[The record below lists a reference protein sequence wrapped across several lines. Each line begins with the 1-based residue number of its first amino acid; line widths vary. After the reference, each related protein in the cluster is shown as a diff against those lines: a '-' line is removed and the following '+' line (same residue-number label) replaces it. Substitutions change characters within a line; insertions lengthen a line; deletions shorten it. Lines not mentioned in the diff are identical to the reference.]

1 MNFEHIYRT
10 YWNKVFRLCLSYFND
25 EALAQDMAQDVF
37 VRVWRYLPTFR
48 GEASVGTWIFRI
60 ATNVCL
66 RQSERQKHV
75 SRVPLSDGVLQE
87 QSDDRPM
94 QVQALYKAIARL
106 PEIDRLMISLY
117 LEDTRQAEIARII
130 GITEA
135 NVRVRIHRIK
145 LMLAKEIGKDEE

>member
-75 SRVPLSDGVLQE
+75 SRVPLSDGVPQE
-87 QSDDRPM
+87 QSDDRSM